1 MPDGFEFTMHRR
13 LLVFVLLLA
22 ASSFARSAEL
32 EPLGP
37 GGAALDGYLGKGKW
51 LIVMLWA
58 SDCAACNREAYQYV
72 DFHEFHYDSDARVLG
87 VSLDGSDQ
95 AAARKFIEKHQVSF
109 PNLITDF
116 NKGSRWFESLTGQ
129 QFWGTPGFLIF
140 DQTGELRAQQ
150 IGAVPVNLIED
161 FIAQNNAGN

>member
-1 MPDGFEFTMHRR
+1 MHRR

-22 ASSFARSAEL
+22 ASSFSRSAEL
-32 EPLGP
+32 EPLEP
-37 GGAALDGYLGKGKW
+37 GSAALDGYLGKGKW

-72 DFHEFHYDSDARVLG
+72 DFHEFHHDSDARVLG
-87 VSLDGSDQ
+87 VSLDGGDQ
-95 AAARKFIEKHQVSF
+95 VAARKFIEKHQVSF

-116 NKGSRWFESLTGQ
+116 NTGSRWFESLTGQ

-161 FIAQNNAGN
+161 FIAQNSAGNG